1 MNETGWGGA
10 RLGAGRPKGSKNPKT
25 IARHAAFR
33 LLPYADNPLQW
44 LLALMADT
52 RQDLR
57 YRLDAAIAAIP
68 YVHYKKDSAGFA
80 TESIAN

>member
-1 MNETGWGGA
+1 
-10 RLGAGRPKGSKNPKT
+10 
-25 IARHAAFR
+25 
-33 LLPYADNPLQW
+33 
-44 LLALMADT
+44 MADT